1 MVDIALPNPPFYC
14 QSKSTIYFYNIFHRS
29 FLRRQ
34 SLENFASEAP
44 RARGLT
50 FAGEPLCD
58 SLSLTSDSLSLTS
71 DSDFGGSTDGLLKE
85 ASQVD
90 GSEME
95 LGRVRKRR
103 YSAGADGGNC
113 GLY

>member
-34 SLENFASEAP
+34 SLENFAPEAP

-50 FAGEPLCD
+50 FAAEPPYD
-58 SLSLTSDSLSLTS
+58 SLSLAS